1 MEAST
6 NISKKSLAGQVVYVV
21 GLKSLER
28 VTNNMML

>member
-6 NISKKSLAGQVVYVV
+6 NISKKSLAGQMVYVV

-28 VTNNMML
+28 ANSNMML